1 IPLAREHPPADTGDG
16 EKIRRPHPVP
26 NRIAR
31 RLRRSLCR
39 GDDWLLGRHRERR
52 QGAQPGRGCA
62 PGSGFVVPVGQGGTL
77 GVSSA
82 RRASPSFVAHKVS
95 QHAEIA
101 TTRKF
106 HGFLASNFCLKTWP
120 TKTTK

>member
-1 IPLAREHPPADTGDG
+1 MPLALAEPPADTGDG

-39 GDDWLLGRHRERR
+39 GDDWLLRRPPEPR

-62 PGSGFVVPVGQGGTL
+62 AGSGFVVRVGQGGTL

-106 HGFLASNFCLKTWP
+106 HGLLASSFYLKTWP